1 MTIERT
7 FEKLLKLVAEL
18 DREESRAVREG
29 LDEESLA
36 LFDLLRKDG
45 LSANETR
52 KVKKAAV
59 ELLEILKTEIGR
71 ISRWREKEAT
81 RDAVRA
87 AAGNFLRDEETG
99 LPSPRYNDEE
109 VKTRV
114 ADVYRH
120 VLRVYPELPSPYYEG
135 GAAA

>member
-18 DREESRAVREG
+18 DREDSRAVREG

-45 LSANETR
+45 LSAGETR

-59 ELLEILKTEIGR
+59 GLLEILKAEIGR
-71 ISRWREKEAT
+71 VSRWREKEAT

-99 LPSPRYNDEE
+99 LLSPRYSDEE
-109 VKTRV
+109 VETRV
-114 ADVYRH
+114 AHVYRH
-120 VLRVYPELPSPYYEG
+120 VLRVYPELPSPYCEG